1 MTSDDLQGLVMDAL
15 DDLKGQN
22 VLALDV
28 SGSSSVTDWMV
39 IASGTSGRHVKS
51 LVDRLIERVKAQ
63 GVVPLGVEGQ
73 ANLDWVLVDLGD
85 VVVHVMQ
92 KEARSFYDL
101 ERLWRTTPAARSR
114 REGDAGNG
122 GGSAVGKALSMT
134 SVV

>member
-1 MTSDDLQGLVMDAL
+1 MTSDDLQGLVIDAL

-28 SGSSSVTDWMV
+28 SESSSVTDWMV

-51 LVDRLIERVKAQ
+51 LVDRLIERVKAR

-73 ANLDWVLVDLGD
+73 ATLDWVLVDLGD

-92 KEARSFYDL
+92 QETRTFYDL
-101 ERLWRTTPAARSR
+101 ERLWRTSPAGGSGDGAAAAAAAARSER
-114 REGDAGNG
+114 A
-122 GGSAVGKALSMT
+122 AALT

>member
-1 MTSDDLQGLVMDAL
+1 MTSDDLQGLVIDAL

-28 SGSSSVTDWMV
+28 SESSSVTDWMV

-51 LVDRLIERVKAQ
+51 LVDRIIERVKAM
-63 GVVPLGVEGQ
+63 GVMPLGVEGQ
-73 ANLDWVLVDLGD
+73 ATLDWVLVDLGD

-92 KEARSFYDL
+92 QEARTFYDL
-101 ERLWRTTPAARSR
+101 ERLWRTSPAGATRDGGAARI
-114 REGDAGNG
+114 EQA
-122 GGSAVGKALSMT
+122 AALT

>member
-63 GVVPLGVEGQ
+63 GVVPIGVEGQ
-73 ANLDWVLVDLGD
+73 ATLEWVLVDLGD

-92 KEARSFYDL
+92 KETRTFYDL
-101 ERLWRTTPAARSR
+101 ERLWRTSPASSRS
-114 REGDAGNG
+114 G
-122 GGSAVGKALSMT
+122 GRDETGRASALT

>member
-1 MTSDDLQGLVMDAL
+1 MTSDDLQALVVDAL

-63 GVVPLGVEGQ
+63 GVMPLGVEGQ
-73 ANLDWVLVDLGD
+73 ATLDWVLVDLGD

-92 KEARSFYDL
+92 KEARTFYDL
-101 ERLWRTTPAARSR
+101 ERLWRTSPVHADGDRDRNQRSHQDAA
-114 REGDAGNG
+114 
-122 GGSAVGKALSMT
+122 ALT
-134 SVV
+134 SVL

>member
-1 MTSDDLQGLVMDAL
+1 MTPDDLQGLVMDAL

-39 IASGTSGRHVKS
+39 IASGTSGRHVKA

-63 GVVPLGVEGQ
+63 GVIPIGVEGQ
-73 ANLDWVLVDLGD
+73 ATLDWVLVDLGD

-92 KEARSFYDL
+92 QEARAFYDL
-101 ERLWRTTPAARSR
+101 ERLWRTSPAGRAGERTG
-114 REGDAGNG
+114 EGEKGAMEP
-122 GGSAVGKALSMT
+122 STALT
-134 SVV
+134 SVL